1 VVAAGLFAGS
11 VLLVHAQAFP
21 QRAVTLVV
29 PWPAGGASDFVARVI
44 AKGLSQ
50 RLQQPVI
57 VENVVGGGGTLGA
70 ARVLSAAPDGHTLL
84 LSSPLD
90 AILAPLVAPAATYRP
105 QDLRPIAILGHTD
118 VMVAVRNDLGVN
130 SLAELAAALRAAG
143 KRPLSLCSPGNG
155 SLYHLV
161 GVQLAARAGAQVL
174 HVPYTGFNQ
183 CINDMSGGRVD
194 MALLPVAGPFPGF
207 VDRGSIKA
215 LAVLGDAPNRRL
227 PAVPPARKTS
237 GFEDVRVSVWAGVHA
252 RTGVP
257 DSIAET
263 LLREIQGVMADPAVR
278 RQIEESGAT
287 VAPPQSLQAAG
298 AAYAAEIAA
307 YEGMARAI
315 GVAAR

>member
-1 VVAAGLFAGS
+1 VAAGLFAGS

-21 QRAVTLVV
+21 QRTVTLVV
-29 PWPAGGASDFVARVI
+29 PWPAGGASDFVSRVI

-90 AILAPLVAPAATYRP
+90 AILAPLVTPAATYRA
-105 QDLRPIAILGHTD
+105 QDLRPIAVLGHTD
-118 VMVAVRNDLGVN
+118 VMVAVRNDLGVT

-183 CINDMSGGRVD
+183 CITDMSGGRVD

-252 RTGVP
+252 RAGTP
-257 DSIAET
+257 DAIAET
-263 LLREIQGVMADPAVR
+263 LLREVQGVLADPDVR

-287 VAPPQSLQAAG
+287 VAPPQSLQAAS

-307 YEGMARAI
+307 YEGWARAG
-315 GVAAR
+315 GVAVR